1 MSLISLFKKRATA
14 GALPALI
21 SQAGLFIVIAA
32 ALTAVAA
39 SLAGC
44 TPNDPYRPDEAASNT
59 FYTTFNE
66 PPKHLDPARAY
77 SSDEYDLISQVY
89 EPPLQYHYLKRP
101 YELMPLLA
109 TKVPEPAYYSRD
121 GRRLS
126 SDAPASEVAKAVYE
140 IRIKEGVLYQP
151 HPAFAKGA
159 DGRPADR
166 ALTQTD
172 LEGVESLADLKH
184 TGTRAVVADDFIYQ
198 VMRLADP
205 LNESPVLSILEKYIS
220 GLDEF
225 AAGLRADLEE
235 TRKARKEAAGTGYNQ
250 TTDEKQNPIIL
261 DYSRHRLPGV
271 ERVDD
276 KTYRIILKTKYP
288 QFAYWLAMPFFSP
301 MPEEADLFYKQG
313 PLAEKN
319 ITLDRYPVGTG
330 PYHIETFN
338 PNMEIVLAKNPNF
351 RGEAYPAEG
360 EAQDAGQG
368 LLKDAG
374 APLPFI
380 DRLVFKLEKEA
391 IPRWNK
397 FLQGYYDNSG
407 ITSDSFD
414 QAVTVSGA
422 GRAEVTPMMSEKGI
436 TLMTSVRPST
446 YYAGFNMTD
455 DVVGGYSPER
465 QKLRQAI
472 SIALDYEEYIEIF
485 ANGRGIPAM
494 SALPPGIFGR
504 AEGRDGINPYVYAWD
519 EGRKRPERHTIEYAK
534 KLMKEAGY
542 LEGRDK
548 NGRGL
553 VISFDNPWTGAD
565 SSAMINWY
573 IKKFKLLG
581 IQLENKTTDYNR
593 FQEKMRKGN
602 FQFFPWGWNADYP
615 DPENFFFLL
624 SGANAKVRFGGE
636 NASNYSNP
644 DFDRLFKRME
654 NMENSPERERVI
666 GEMTAIIQ
674 KDSPWVWGYHPVAF
688 GLYHQWNSNVKA
700 NSMANN
706 TMKYMKIDIAE
717 RKRLRD
723 EWNRPVVWP
732 LAVAAIVLIAL
743 AAPAV
748 ISARRRSGLKKR
760 D

>member
-1 MSLISLFKKRATA
+1 MTLFSRLRKKEMNRAFVA
-14 GALPALI
+14 FL
-21 SQAGLFIVIAA
+21 SQAGLAVAVMAIAA
-32 ALTAVAA
+32 
-39 SLAGC
+39 LAGC
-44 TPNDPYRPDEAASNT
+44 TPNDPYRPGEAAANT

-101 YELMPLLA
+101 YELIPLLA
-109 TKVPEPAYYSRD
+109 TAVPEPAYYSRD

-126 SDAPASEVAKAVYE
+126 SDAPASEVARAVYE
-140 IRIKEGVLYQP
+140 IRIKKKVLYQP
-151 HPAFAKGA
+151 HPAFAGTPDGA
-159 DGRPADR
+159 P
-166 ALTQTD
+166 LNSHLVQTD
-172 LEGVESLADLKH
+172 LKGVESPGDIRQ
-184 TGTRAVVADDFIYQ
+184 TGTRELVADDFIYQ

-205 LNESPVLSILEKYIS
+205 LVESPVLSILEKYIL
-220 GLDEF
+220 GLDQY
-225 AAGLRADLEE
+225 ADGLRKDLEE
-235 TRKARKEAAGTGYNQ
+235 VRKARRKGAGTGYNQ
-250 TTDEKQNPIIL
+250 TLDERQNPIIL
-261 DYSRHRLPGV
+261 DYRRHKLQGV
-271 ERVDD
+271 ERVDSH
-276 KTYRIILKTKYP
+276 TYRMILKTKYP

-313 PLAEKN
+313 PLAGKN
-319 ITLDRYPVGTG
+319 ITLDRFPVGTG
-330 PYHIETFN
+330 PYHFETFN
-338 PNMEIVLAKNPNF
+338 PNMEIVLARNPNF
-351 RGEAYPAEG
+351 RGEAYPDEG
-360 EAQDAGQG
+360 EKDDISRG

-374 APLPFI
+374 AALPFI
-380 DRLVFKLEKEA
+380 DRIVFKLEKEA

-414 QAVTVSGA
+414 QAVTVSVA
-422 GRAEVTPMMSEKGI
+422 GRAEVTEMMQEKGI

-455 DVVGGYSPER
+455 DVVGGYSHEK

-472 SIALDYEEYIEIF
+472 GIAIDYEEYIEIF

-504 AEGRDGINPYVYAWD
+504 IEGKDGINPYVYTWD
-519 EGRKRPERHTIEYAK
+519 ESRKRPERRTIEYAK
-534 KLMKEAGY
+534 RLLEEAGY
-542 LEGRDK
+542 PGGRDRSGK
-548 NGRGL
+548 QL
-553 VISFDNPWTGAD
+553 VITFDNPWTGAD

-573 IKKFKLLG
+573 IKRFKLIG

-624 SGANAKVRFGGE
+624 SGSNAKARFGGE
-636 NASNYSNP
+636 NASNYTNP
-644 DFDRLFKRME
+644 AFDRLFKRME
-654 NMENSPERERVI
+654 NMENSPERQRVI
-666 GEMTAIIQ
+666 MKMTEIIQ

-688 GLYHQWNSNVKA
+688 GLYHRWNSNVKSNA
-700 NSMANN
+700 MANN
-706 TMKYMKIDIAE
+706 TMKYAKIDAAE

-723 EWNRPVVWP
+723 EWNRPVLWP
-732 LAVAAIVLIAL
+732 IAVAAIVLVIIAV
-743 AAPAV
+743 PAV
-748 ISARRRSGLKKR
+748 ISARRRRGLTKNG
-760 D
+760 